1 MFDWFDKIR
10 AKRKYMVA
18 SKARDIADAK
28 NFENK
33 AAAARV
39 NSKIK
44 FFDMENLDEEKF
56 EKLVKKRTYKALKEV
71 PYSSRLGIGVTAIEP
86 KDIRVRKDD
95 FELLDKAIEIVKD
108 VVSPYGYEVTRYLS
122 DTIFIKW

>member
-10 AKRKYMVA
+10 ANRKYMVA

-33 AAAARV
+33 AAAARA

-71 PYSSRLGIGVTAIEP
+71 PYSSRLGIGVTAIES